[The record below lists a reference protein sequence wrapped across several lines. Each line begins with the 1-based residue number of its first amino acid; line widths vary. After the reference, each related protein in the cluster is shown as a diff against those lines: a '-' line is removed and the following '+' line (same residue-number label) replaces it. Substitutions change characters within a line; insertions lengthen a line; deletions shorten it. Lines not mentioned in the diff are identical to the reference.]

1 MKLESVI
8 RELIMNR
15 RIKTQIE
22 LTEILLS
29 MGYSTTQ
36 SNISRILKKLN
47 TVKVVDDNKNTYYVI
62 QPKPLEITSWIKTLI
77 NTIQDNG
84 REIVLKTYPGAGQ
97 IIGQIIDERNIDNV
111 LACVAGDNS
120 ILVVVNDCSKI
131 SETVALLKE
140 MFMEN

>member
-1 MKLESVI
+1 MKLEAVI
-8 RELIMNR
+8 RELIINK

-47 TVKVVDDNKNTYYVI
+47 TVKVVDDSKNTYYVI
-62 QPKPLEITSWIKTLI
+62 QPKPLEISEWIKTLI
-77 NTIQDNG
+77 NTIKDNG
-84 REIVLKTYPGAGQ
+84 REIVVKTYSGAGQ
-97 IIGQIIDERNIDNV
+97 IIGQIIDERNINNV
-111 LACVAGDNS
+111 MACVAGDNS
-120 ILVVVNDCSKI
+120 ILVLVEDLVKI
-131 SETVALLKE
+131 NETVATLKE

>member
-1 MKLESVI
+1 MKLEAVI
-8 RELIMNR
+8 RELIINK

-47 TVKVVDDNKNTYYVI
+47 TVKVVDDSKNTYYVI
-62 QPKPLEITSWIKTLI
+62 QPKPLEISEWIKTLI

-84 REIVLKTYPGAGQ
+84 REIVVKTYSGAGQ

-111 LACVAGDNS
+111 MACVAGDNS
-120 ILVVVNDCSKI
+120 ILVLVEDLTKI
-131 SETVALLKE
+131 SETVATLKE

>member
-1 MKLESVI
+1 MKLEAVI
-8 RELIMNR
+8 RELIINK

-47 TVKVVDDNKNTYYVI
+47 TVKVVDDSKNTYYVI
-62 QPKPLEITSWIKTLI
+62 QPKPLEISEWIKTLI
-77 NTIQDNG
+77 NTIKDNG
-84 REIVLKTYPGAGQ
+84 REIVVKTYSGAGQ

-111 LACVAGDNS
+111 MACVAGDNS
-120 ILVVVNDCSKI
+120 ILVLVEDLVKI
-131 SETVALLKE
+131 NETVATLKE

>member
-1 MKLESVI
+1 MKLEAVI
-8 RELIMNR
+8 RELIINR

-47 TVKVVDDNKNTYYVI
+47 TVKVVDDSKNTYYVI
-62 QPKPLEITSWIKTLI
+62 QPKPLEISGWIKTLI

-84 REIVLKTYPGAGQ
+84 REIVVKTYSGAGQ
-97 IIGQIIDERNIDNV
+97 IIGQIIDERNIDNIM
-111 LACVAGDNS
+111 ACVAGDNS
-120 ILVVVNDCSKI
+120 ILVLVEDLAKI
-131 SETVALLKE
+131 SETVATLKE

>member
-1 MKLESVI
+1 MKLEAVI
-8 RELIMNR
+8 RELIINK

-47 TVKVVDDNKNTYYVI
+47 TVKVVDDSKNTYYVI
-62 QPKPLEITSWIKTLI
+62 QPKPLEISEWIKTLI
-77 NTIQDNG
+77 NTIKDNG
-84 REIVLKTYPGAGQ
+84 REIVVKTYSGAGQ

-111 LACVAGDNS
+111 MACVAGDNS
-120 ILVVVNDCSKI
+120 VLVLVEDLAKI
-131 SETVALLKE
+131 SETVTTLKE

>member
-1 MKLESVI
+1 MKLEAVI
-8 RELIMNR
+8 RELIINR

-47 TVKVVDDNKNTYYVI
+47 TVKVVDDSKNTYYVI
-62 QPKPLEITSWIKTLI
+62 QPKPLEISEWIKTLI

-84 REIVLKTYPGAGQ
+84 REIVVKTYSGAGQ

-111 LACVAGDNS
+111 MACVAGDNS
-120 ILVVVNDCSKI
+120 ILVLVEDLVKI
-131 SETVALLKE
+131 NETVATLKE

>member
-1 MKLESVI
+1 MKLEAVI
-8 RELIMNR
+8 RELIINR

-47 TVKVVDDNKNTYYVI
+47 TVKVVDDSKNTYYVI
-62 QPKPLEITSWIKTLI
+62 QPKPLEISEWIKTLI

-84 REIVLKTYPGAGQ
+84 REIVVKTYSGAGQ

-111 LACVAGDNS
+111 MACVAGDNS
-120 ILVVVNDCSKI
+120 ILVLVEDLAKI
-131 SETVALLKE
+131 SETVATLKE

>member
-1 MKLESVI
+1 MKLEAVI
-8 RELIMNR
+8 RELIMNK

-22 LTEILLS
+22 LTEILMS

-47 TVKVVDDNKNTYYVI
+47 TVKVVDDSKNTFYVI
-62 QPKPLEITSWIKTLI
+62 QPKPLEINSWIKTLI

-84 REIVLKTYPGAGQ
+84 RDVVIKTYSGAGQ
-97 IIGQIIDERNIDNV
+97 IVGQIIDERNIDNV
-111 LACVAGDNS
+111 MACVAGDNS
-120 ILVVVNDCSKI
+120 VLVLIEDLTKI

>member
-1 MKLESVI
+1 MKLEAVI
-8 RELIMNR
+8 RELIINK

-47 TVKVVDDNKNTYYVI
+47 TVKVVDDSKNTYYVI
-62 QPKPLEITSWIKTLI
+62 QPKPLEISEWIKTLI

-84 REIVLKTYPGAGQ
+84 REIVVKTYSGAGQ

-111 LACVAGDNS
+111 MACVAGDNS
-120 ILVVVNDCSKI
+120 VLVLVEDLAKI
-131 SETVALLKE
+131 SETVTTLKE

>member
-1 MKLESVI
+1 MKLEAVI
-8 RELIMNR
+8 RELIINK

-47 TVKVVDDNKNTYYVI
+47 TVKVVDDSKNTYYVI
-62 QPKPLEITSWIKTLI
+62 QPKPLEISEWIKTLI

-84 REIVLKTYPGAGQ
+84 REIVVKTYSGAGQ
-97 IIGQIIDERNIDNV
+97 IIGQIIDERNINNV
-111 LACVAGDNS
+111 MACVAGDNS
-120 ILVVVNDCSKI
+120 ILVLVEDLAKI
-131 SETVALLKE
+131 SETVATLKE

>member
-1 MKLESVI
+1 MKLEAVI
-8 RELIMNR
+8 RELIINR

-47 TVKVVDDNKNTYYVI
+47 TVKVVDDSKNTYYVI
-62 QPKPLEITSWIKTLI
+62 QPKPLEISEWIKTLI

-84 REIVLKTYPGAGQ
+84 REIVVKTYSGAGQ
-97 IIGQIIDERNIDNV
+97 IIGQIIDERNINNV
-111 LACVAGDNS
+111 MACVAGDNS
-120 ILVVVNDCSKI
+120 ILVLVEDLTKI
-131 SETVALLKE
+131 SETVATLNE
-140 MFMEN
+140 MFKEN

>member
-1 MKLESVI
+1 MKLEAVI
-8 RELIMNR
+8 RELIMNS

-22 LTEILLS
+22 LTEILS
-29 MGYSTTQ
+29 AKGYSTTQ

-62 QPKPLEITSWIKTLI
+62 QSKPLEISSWVKTLV

-84 REIVLKTYPGAGQ
+84 SVILIKTYSGAGQ
-97 IIGQIIDERNIDNV
+97 IIGQIIDERNLDNV
-111 LACVAGDNS
+111 LGCVAGDNS
-120 ILVVVNDCSKI
+120 ILVVVEDCSKI
-131 SETVALLKE
+131 NKVIAVLKE

>member
-1 MKLESVI
+1 MKLEAVI
-8 RELIMNR
+8 RELIINK

-47 TVKVVDDNKNTYYVI
+47 TVKVVDDSKNTYYVI
-62 QPKPLEITSWIKTLI
+62 QPKPLEISEWIKTLI

-84 REIVLKTYPGAGQ
+84 REIVVKTYSGAGQ
-97 IIGQIIDERNIDNV
+97 IIGQIIDERNINNV
-111 LACVAGDNS
+111 MACVAGDNS
-120 ILVVVNDCSKI
+120 ILVLVEDLTKI
-131 SETVALLKE
+131 SETVATLKE

>member
-1 MKLESVI
+1 MKLEAVI
-8 RELIMNR
+8 KELIINK

-47 TVKVVDDNKNTYYVI
+47 TVKVVDDSKNTYYVI
-62 QPKPLEITSWIKTLI
+62 QPKPLEISEWIKTLI

-84 REIVLKTYPGAGQ
+84 REIVVKTYSGAGQ
-97 IIGQIIDERNIDNV
+97 IIGQIIDERNINNV
-111 LACVAGDNS
+111 MACVAGDNS
-120 ILVVVNDCSKI
+120 ILVLVEDLAKI
-131 SETVALLKE
+131 SETVATLKE

>member
-1 MKLESVI
+1 MKLEAVI
-8 RELIMNR
+8 RELIINK

-47 TVKVVDDNKNTYYVI
+47 TVKVVDDSKNTYYVI
-62 QPKPLEITSWIKTLI
+62 QPKPLEISEWIKTLI

-84 REIVLKTYPGAGQ
+84 REIVVKTYSGAGQ

-111 LACVAGDNS
+111 MACVAGDNS
-120 ILVVVNDCSKI
+120 ILVLVEDLAKI
-131 SETVALLKE
+131 SETVATLKE

>member
-1 MKLESVI
+1 MKLEAVI
-8 RELIMNR
+8 RELIINK

-47 TVKVVDDNKNTYYVI
+47 TVKVVDDSKNTYYVI
-62 QPKPLEITSWIKTLI
+62 QPKPLEISEWIKTLI

-84 REIVLKTYPGAGQ
+84 REIVVKTYSGAGQ

-111 LACVAGDNS
+111 MACVAGDNS
-120 ILVVVNDCSKI
+120 VLVLVEDLAKI
-131 SETVALLKE
+131 SETVTKLKE

>member
-1 MKLESVI
+1 MKLEAVI
-8 RELIMNR
+8 RELIINR

-47 TVKVVDDNKNTYYVI
+47 TVKVVDDSKNTYYVI
-62 QPKPLEITSWIKTLI
+62 QPKPLEISEWIKTLI

-84 REIVLKTYPGAGQ
+84 REIVVKTYSGAGQ
-97 IIGQIIDERNIDNV
+97 IIGQIIDERNIDNIM
-111 LACVAGDNS
+111 ACVAGDNS
-120 ILVVVNDCSKI
+120 ILVLVEDLTKI
-131 SETVALLKE
+131 NETVATLKE

>member
-1 MKLESVI
+1 MKLEAVI
-8 RELIMNR
+8 RELIINK

-47 TVKVVDDNKNTYYVI
+47 TVKVVDDSKNTYYVI
-62 QPKPLEITSWIKTLI
+62 QPKPLEISEWIKTLI

-84 REIVLKTYPGAGQ
+84 REIVVKTYSGAGQ
-97 IIGQIIDERNIDNV
+97 IIGQIIDERNIDNIM
-111 LACVAGDNS
+111 ACVAGDNS
-120 ILVVVNDCSKI
+120 ILVLVEDLAKI
-131 SETVALLKE
+131 NETVATLKE

>member
-1 MKLESVI
+1 MKLEAVI
-8 RELIMNR
+8 RELIINR

-47 TVKVVDDNKNTYYVI
+47 TVKVVDDSKNTYYVI
-62 QPKPLEITSWIKTLI
+62 QPKPLEISEWIKTLI

-84 REIVLKTYPGAGQ
+84 REIVVKTYSGAGQ
-97 IIGQIIDERNIDNV
+97 IIGQIIDERNINNV
-111 LACVAGDNS
+111 MACVAGDNS
-120 ILVVVNDCSKI
+120 ILVLVEDLAKI
-131 SETVALLKE
+131 SETVATLKE

>member
-1 MKLESVI
+1 MKLEAVI
-8 RELIMNR
+8 RELIINR

-47 TVKVVDDNKNTYYVI
+47 TVKVVDDSKNTYYVI
-62 QPKPLEITSWIKTLI
+62 QPKPLEISEWIKTLI

-84 REIVLKTYPGAGQ
+84 REIVVKTYSGAGQ

-111 LACVAGDNS
+111 MACVAGDNS
-120 ILVVVNDCSKI
+120 ILVLVEDLEKI
-131 SETVALLKE
+131 NETVATLKE